1 MSSLWRL
8 RHDLRPY
15 WRQVLIAFA
24 ALVGITAA
32 RLVIPNIL
40 RDVVDRGLTS
50 GDRAYL
56 GEAALLILGIG
67 LGQAALTFLR
77 RYTSEWLAQHVA
89 YDLRN
94 RLYDHIQHLDFAY
107 HDQAQTG
114 QLISRTTEDVRSLQ
128 RFAGYGLVE
137 LLQLGLLAAGAV
149 VLMVGAQPMLA
160 GLALLPMIPL
170 VWVTTRFGRKVS
182 RLFYRVD
189 QHLGEL
195 STRVQ
200 ENVIG
205 AAVVRAFAREDYEN
219 ARFDRSNRDLY
230 DARVTVVSE
239 WSRVMPTTQ
248 LLVTL
253 SVIIILWFG
262 GNAVLR
268 GQMTLGEVVAFNG
281 YIMLLGMPARQLAWL
296 VNSGGEAAA
305 GARRI
310 FEVLDTPPKIQSPP
324 SAVRINP
331 MRGAVAFRNVWFRY
345 ATQTD
350 DALRGIDLDVPAE
363 AVVGILGPTGAGKST
378 LVNLIPRFYDPTEG
392 AVLVDGHDV
401 REWDLATLRRQIGI
415 VQQTP
420 LLFST
425 TLRENIAY
433 GRPDATEEE
442 IIAVARA
449 AQAHDFIMR
458 LPEGYDTVVGERG
471 ITLSGGQRQRIA
483 LARALLMRPRILIL
497 DDATSSVD
505 TETERLIQ
513 EALRAWLGGRTTF
526 IIAQRITSIA
536 HADIILVL
544 QDGRIVQQ
552 GTHAEL
558 LAQPGLY
565 RETYHLQ
572 AGDDSRA

>member
-1 MSSLWRL
+1 MASLWRL
-8 RHDLRPY
+8 RHYLRPY
-15 WRQVLIAFA
+15 WRQVLMAFA

-40 RDVVDRGLTS
+40 REVIDRGLTQ
-50 GDRAYL
+50 GDKAYL
-56 GEAALLILGIG
+56 GEAALLILGVG
-67 LGQAALTFLR
+67 LGQAALTFVR
-77 RYTSEWLAQHVA
+77 RYTSEWLAQHIA

-94 RLYDHIQHLDFAY
+94 LLYDHIQRLDFAY

-137 LLQLGLLAAGAV
+137 LLQLALLAAGAV
-149 VLMVGAQPMLA
+149 ALMVSAQPLLA

-253 SVIIILWFG
+253 SVIIILWVG

-324 SAVRINP
+324 SPVRINP
-331 MRGAVAFRNVWFRY
+331 MRGAVAFRGVRFRY
-345 ATQTD
+345 ATQND
-350 DALRGIDLDVPAE
+350 DALRGVDLEVPPE
-363 AVVGILGPTGAGKST
+363 AIVGILGPTGAGKST

-401 REWDLATLRRQIGI
+401 REWDLATLRRQIGM

-471 ITLSGGQRQRIA
+471 VTLSGGQRQRIA
-483 LARALLMRPRILIL
+483 LARALLMKPRILIL

-526 IIAQRITSIA
+526 VIAQRITSIA
-536 HADIILVL
+536 HADIIVVL

-572 AGDDSRA
+572 AGDD

>member
-8 RHDLRPY
+8 RHYLRPY
-15 WRQVLIAFA
+15 WRQVLIAFL

-56 GEAALLILGIG
+56 GKAALLILGIG
-67 LGQAALTFLR
+67 LGQAALTFVR

-137 LLQLGLLAAGAV
+137 LLQLALLAAGAV
-149 VLMVGAQPMLA
+149 VLMVSAQPMLA

-401 REWDLATLRRQIGI
+401 RSWDLATLRRQIGI

-483 LARALLMRPRILIL
+483 LARALLMKPRILIL

-536 HADIILVL
+536 HADIILVV

>member
-1 MSSLWRL
+1 MTSLWRL
-8 RHDLRPY
+8 RHYLRPY

-40 RDVVDRGLTS
+40 REVIDRGLTQ
-50 GDRAYL
+50 GDKAYL
-56 GEAALLILGIG
+56 GEAALLILGVG
-67 LGQAALTFLR
+67 LGQAALTFVR
-77 RYTSEWLAQHVA
+77 RYTSEWLAQHIA

-94 RLYDHIQHLDFAY
+94 RLYDHIQRLDFAY
-107 HDQAQTG
+107 HDRAQTG

-137 LLQLGLLAAGAV
+137 LLQLALLAAGAV
-149 VLMVGAQPMLA
+149 ALMVSAQPLLA
-160 GLALLPMIPL
+160 ALALLPMIPL

-253 SVIIILWFG
+253 SVIIILWVG
-262 GNAVLR
+262 GNAVLHGR
-268 GQMTLGEVVAFNG
+268 MTLGEVVAFNG

-324 SAVRINP
+324 SPVRIVP
-331 MRGAVAFRNVWFRY
+331 MRGEVAFRNVWFRY
-345 ATQTD
+345 ATQND

-363 AVVGILGPTGAGKST
+363 AIVGILGPTGAGKST
-378 LVNLIPRFYDPTEG
+378 LINLIPRFYDPTEG
-392 AVLVDGHDV
+392 AVLVDGYDV

-420 LLFST
+420 LLFSA

-458 LPEGYDTVVGERG
+458 LSEGYDTVVGERG
-471 ITLSGGQRQRIA
+471 VTLSGGQRQRIA
-483 LARALLMRPRILIL
+483 LARALLMKPRILIL

-526 IIAQRITSIA
+526 VIAQRITSIA

-544 QDGRIVQQ
+544 QDGRIMQQ

-572 AGDDSRA
+572 AGDD

>member
-8 RHDLRPY
+8 RHYLRPY
-15 WRQVLIAFA
+15 WRQVLIAFL

-40 RDVVDRGLTS
+40 RDVVDCGLTS

-56 GEAALLILGIG
+56 GKAALLILGIG
-67 LGQAALTFLR
+67 LGQAALTFVR
-77 RYTSEWLAQHVA
+77 RYTSEWLAQHIA

-149 VLMVGAQPMLA
+149 ALMVSAQPMLA

-378 LVNLIPRFYDPTEG
+378 LVNLIPRFYDPIEG

-401 REWDLATLRRQIGI
+401 RSWDLATLRRQIGI

-433 GRPDATEEE
+433 GRPDASEEE

-483 LARALLMRPRILIL
+483 LARALLMKPRILIL

>member
-8 RHDLRPY
+8 RHYLRPY
-15 WRQVLIAFA
+15 WRQVLIAFL

-56 GEAALLILGIG
+56 GKAALLILGIG
-67 LGQAALTFLR
+67 LGQAALTFVR
-77 RYTSEWLAQHVA
+77 RYTSEWLAQHIA

-149 VLMVGAQPMLA
+149 VLMVSAQPMLA

-219 ARFDRSNRDLY
+219 ARFDRSNRGLY

-363 AVVGILGPTGAGKST
+363 AIVGILGPTGAGKST

-401 REWDLATLRRQIGI
+401 RSWDLATLRRQIGI

-483 LARALLMRPRILIL
+483 LARALLMKPRILIL

>member
-1 MSSLWRL
+1 MTSLWRL
-8 RHDLRPY
+8 RHYLRPY

-40 RDVVDRGLTS
+40 REVIDRGLTQ
-50 GDRAYL
+50 GDKAYL
-56 GEAALLILGIG
+56 GEAALLILGVG
-67 LGQAALTFLR
+67 LGQAALTFVR
-77 RYTSEWLAQHVA
+77 RYTSEWLAQHIA

-94 RLYDHIQHLDFAY
+94 RLYDHIQRLDFAY
-107 HDQAQTG
+107 HDRAQTG

-137 LLQLGLLAAGAV
+137 LLQLALLAAGAV
-149 VLMVGAQPMLA
+149 ALMVSAQPLLA
-160 GLALLPMIPL
+160 ALALLPMIPL

-253 SVIIILWFG
+253 SVIIILWVG
-262 GNAVLR
+262 GNAVLHGR
-268 GQMTLGEVVAFNG
+268 MTLGEVVAFNG

-324 SAVRINP
+324 SPVRIVP
-331 MRGAVAFRNVWFRY
+331 MRGEVAFRNVWFRY
-345 ATQTD
+345 ATQND

-363 AVVGILGPTGAGKST
+363 AIVGILGPTGAGKST
-378 LVNLIPRFYDPTEG
+378 LINLIPRFYDPTEG
-392 AVLVDGHDV
+392 AVLVDGYDV

-420 LLFST
+420 LLFSA

-471 ITLSGGQRQRIA
+471 VTLSGGQRQRIA
-483 LARALLMRPRILIL
+483 LARALLMKPRILIL

-526 IIAQRITSIA
+526 VIAQRITSIA

-572 AGDDSRA
+572 AGDD

>member
-1 MSSLWRL
+1 
-8 RHDLRPY
+8 
-15 WRQVLIAFA
+15 
-24 ALVGITAA
+24 
-32 RLVIPNIL
+32 
-40 RDVVDRGLTS
+40 
-50 GDRAYL
+50 
-56 GEAALLILGIG
+56 
-67 LGQAALTFLR
+67 
-77 RYTSEWLAQHVA
+77 
-89 YDLRN
+89 
-94 RLYDHIQHLDFAY
+94 
-107 HDQAQTG
+107 
-114 QLISRTTEDVRSLQ
+114 
-128 RFAGYGLVE
+128 
-137 LLQLGLLAAGAV
+137 
-149 VLMVGAQPMLA
+149 
-160 GLALLPMIPL
+160 
-170 VWVTTRFGRKVS
+170 
-182 RLFYRVD
+182 
-189 QHLGEL
+189 
-195 STRVQ
+195 
-200 ENVIG
+200 
-205 AAVVRAFAREDYEN
+205 
-219 ARFDRSNRDLY
+219 
-230 DARVTVVSE
+230 
-239 WSRVMPTTQ
+239 MPTTQ

-253 SVIIILWFG
+253 SVIIILWVG

-310 FEVLDTPPKIQSPP
+310 FEVLDTPPAIQSPP
-324 SAVRINP
+324 SPVRINP

-345 ATQTD
+345 ATQTA

-433 GRPDATEEE
+433 GRPDASEEE
-442 IIAVARA
+442 IIAVAKA

-483 LARALLMRPRILIL
+483 LARALLVRPRILIL

-565 RETYHLQ
+565 RETYRLQ
-572 AGDDSRA
+572 AGAAAPSMPR

>member
-1 MSSLWRL
+1 MTSLWRL
-8 RHDLRPY
+8 RHYLRPY

-40 RDVVDRGLTS
+40 REVIDRGLTQ
-50 GDRAYL
+50 GDKAYL
-56 GEAALLILGIG
+56 GEAALLILGVG
-67 LGQAALTFLR
+67 LGQAALTFVR
-77 RYTSEWLAQHVA
+77 RYTSEWLAQHIA

-94 RLYDHIQHLDFAY
+94 RLYDHIQRLDFAY
-107 HDQAQTG
+107 HDRAQTG

-137 LLQLGLLAAGAV
+137 LLQLALLAAGAV
-149 VLMVGAQPMLA
+149 ALMVSAQPLLA
-160 GLALLPMIPL
+160 ALALLPMIPL

-253 SVIIILWFG
+253 SVIIILWVG
-262 GNAVLR
+262 GNAVLHGR
-268 GQMTLGEVVAFNG
+268 MTLGEVVAFNG

-324 SAVRINP
+324 SPVRIVP
-331 MRGAVAFRNVWFRY
+331 MRGEVAFRNVWFRY
-345 ATQTD
+345 ATQND

-363 AVVGILGPTGAGKST
+363 AIVGILGPTGAGKST
-378 LVNLIPRFYDPTEG
+378 LINLIPRFYDPTEG

-471 ITLSGGQRQRIA
+471 VTLSGGQRQRIA
-483 LARALLMRPRILIL
+483 LARALLMKPRILIL

-526 IIAQRITSIA
+526 VIAQRITSIA

-572 AGDDSRA
+572 AGDD

>member
-1 MSSLWRL
+1 MASLWRL
-8 RHDLRPY
+8 RHYLRPY
-15 WRQVLIAFA
+15 WRQVLLAFA

-40 RDVVDRGLTS
+40 REVVDRGLTR
-50 GDRAYL
+50 GDKTYL
-56 GEAALLILGIG
+56 GKAALLILGVG
-67 LGQAALTFLR
+67 LGQAALTFVR
-77 RYTSEWLAQHVA
+77 RYTSEWLAQHIA

-94 RLYDHIQHLDFAY
+94 RLYDHIQRLDFAY

-137 LLQLGLLAAGAV
+137 LLQLALLAAGAV
-149 VLMVGAQPMLA
+149 ALMVSAQPLLA
-160 GLALLPMIPL
+160 ALALLPMIPL

-253 SVIIILWFG
+253 SVIIILWVG

-310 FEVLDTPPKIQSPP
+310 FEVLDTPPKIQTPP
-324 SAVRINP
+324 APVRIEP
-331 MRGAVAFRNVWFRY
+331 MRGEVAFRNVWFRY
-345 ATQTD
+345 ATQND
-350 DALRGIDLDVPAE
+350 DALRGIDLEVPAE

-378 LVNLIPRFYDPTEG
+378 LVNLVPRFYDPTEG

-401 REWDLATLRRQIGI
+401 RTWDLATLRRQIGI

-471 ITLSGGQRQRIA
+471 VTLSGGQRQRIA

-513 EALRAWLGGRTTF
+513 DALRAWLGGRTTF
-526 IIAQRITSIA
+526 VIAQRITSIA

-558 LAQPGLY
+558 LAQEGLY

-572 AGDDSRA
+572 AGED